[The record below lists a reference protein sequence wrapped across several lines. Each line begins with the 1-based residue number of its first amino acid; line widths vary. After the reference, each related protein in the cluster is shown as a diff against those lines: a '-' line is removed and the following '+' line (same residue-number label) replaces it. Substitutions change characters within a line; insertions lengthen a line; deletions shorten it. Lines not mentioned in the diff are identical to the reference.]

1 MDQRRERTVLTEEGR
16 KRLEERA
23 RRLREE
29 TIPALNTAMER
40 DEPDSAAQIEH
51 DLAVNE
57 LQRLTYL
64 LETAGSAGDL
74 PEDPDLVQI
83 GDWVTI
89 VSEDGTSRYL
99 IVDPAEAGVD
109 EDRISS
115 ESPLAKA
122 VLGHHVGDEAAVQSP
137 GGTYVVRIVEVLRD
151 GG

>member
-1 MDQRRERTVLTEEGR
+1 MDHHPDRTVLTQEGR

-29 TIPALNTAMER
+29 TIPSLNAAMER
-40 DEPDSAAQIEH
+40 DEPDSAAQVEH

-64 LETAGSAGDL
+64 LETARSAEDL
-74 PEDPDLVQI
+74 PEDPDKVQI

-89 VSEDGTSRYL
+89 ESDDETSRYL

-109 EDRISS
+109 DDRISS
-115 ESPLAKA
+115 GSPLARA
-122 VLGHHVGDEAAVQSP
+122 LLGCHVGDEAEVLSP
-137 GGTYVVRIVEVLRD
+137 GGRYIVRIVEVLRN
-151 GG
+151 GS